1 MGKKPEASYSTSTEL
16 GRGGAGLQPVS
27 RPERLAGPP
36 AHSRLT
42 IFSKLNDNCPV
53 AGVCP
58 ALFVNSLSLVTNWPR
73 RGPCTPHLEAPCPS
87 VFTRKQK
94 PGALQDGMEVLLL
107 TPPSPSTQ

>member
-16 GRGGAGLQPVS
+16 GHGGAGLQPVS
-27 RPERLAGPP
+27 RLERPAGLP

-53 AGVCP
+53 AG
-58 ALFVNSLSLVTNWPR
+58 VNSLSLVTNWPR